1 MTNLYGRSAI
11 VTGGFSGM
19 GFAIAT
25 ALADAGANVAVGS
38 YIAPAGADRRTPPTI
53 PARMRSS
60 ASVRILRPTDKVH
73 AAHLDVRDS
82 DVANRFAA
90 EAEAAIGPADIL
102 VNAAGTTAEQPVCGH
117 TDELWD
123 KIVDTNLT
131 GAFRVTRA
139 VLPGMIERGW
149 GRIINIGSTA
159 ASVGWKDNPA
169 YCASKAGL
177 LGLTRCVA
185 LEGAPHGVTCVMI
198 SPTWVETE
206 LMRRNVAQLVEREG
220 KGRTAA
226 GSDGRDRQAAIRS
239 SASCSRGRS
248 RLWPSSC
255 AGRCARAS
263 PWRTYRSPAE
273 HCGSVVAGWLRPSW
287 EEAGIR

>member
-1 MTNLYGRSAI
+1 MTNLTGRAAI

-25 ALADAGANVAVGS
+25 ALAKAGANVAVGS
-38 YIAPAGADRRTPPTI
+38 YVAPPQTGRPDAAYYPGADEI
-53 PARMRSS
+53 EHVRS
-60 ASVRILRPTDKVH
+60 ALAAHGIKVH

-82 DVANRFAA
+82 ALTDRFIAVA
-90 EAEAAIGPADIL
+90 EATVGPADIL

-117 TDELWD
+117 SDELWD

-131 GAFRVTRA
+131 GAFRATRA
-139 VLPGMIERGW
+139 VLPGMIGRGW
-149 GRIINIGSTA
+149 GRIVNIGSTA

-198 SPTWVETE
+198 SPTWVESE
-206 LMRRNVAQLVEREG
+206 LMRRNVAQVVEREG
-220 KGRTAA
+220 KGRSVEDAMDEFRKDNPQGRMMQPDEIAA
-226 GSDGRDRQAAIRS
+226 LAVFLCSDLAKGITMENIQVTGGA
-239 SASCSRGRS
+239 
-248 RLWPSSC
+248 LW
-255 AGRCARAS
+255 
-263 PWRTYRSPAE
+263 
-273 HCGSVVAGWLRPSW
+273 
-287 EEAGIR
+287 

>member
-1 MTNLYGRSAI
+1 MTNLSGRGAI

-25 ALADAGANVAVGS
+25 ALARAGANVAVGS
-38 YIAPAGADRRTPPTI
+38 YVAAPG
-53 PARMRSS
+53 PARTDAAYYPGAGEIERVRSALAAHGS
-60 ASVRILRPTDKVH
+60 SVH

-82 DVANRFAA
+82 DLSNRFVA

-102 VNAAGTTAEQPVCGH
+102 VNAAGTTAEQPVVGH
-117 TDELWD
+117 SDELWD

-139 VLPGMIERGW
+139 VLPGMIGRGW
-149 GRIINIGSTA
+149 GRIVNIGSTA

-185 LEGAPHGVTCVMI
+185 LEGAAHGVTCVMI

-206 LMRRNVAQLVEREG
+206 LMRRNVAQVVEREG
-220 KGRTAA
+220 KGRT
-226 GSDGRDRQAAIRS
+226 
-239 SASCSRGRS
+239 
-248 RLWPSSC
+248 P
-255 AGRCARAS
+255 
-263 PWRTYRSPAE
+263 
-273 HCGSVVAGWLRPSW
+273 
-287 EEAGIR
+287 EEAMAEIVRGNPQQRMLQPEEIAALAVFLCSDAARGITMENIQVTGGALW